1 MSYRPADETFGP
13 PWSVRLPTLLHV
25 LVALVVIGLVVL
37 GERSP
42 SSSWLFVY
50 IVEQDPHRVVGARV
64 LAIALAVSSTA
75 SMIRLSMR
83 GVQVRHDGIEYR
95 DVISFAIPR
104 VRRYKWAQ
112 IDQVVLDQE
121 TLALDLWDGRRAFLP
136 AVRDRD
142 GLAATL
148 EKVAAARAIP
158 VRGGGRLDEI
168 PDSNDY
174 PDE

>member
-1 MSYRPADETFGP
+1 MSYRPAEATFGP
-13 PWSVRLPTLLHV
+13 PWSVRLPTFVHV
-25 LVALVVIGLVVL
+25 LVALVVIVLVVL

-42 SSSWLFVY
+42 SNSWLFTY
-50 IVEQDPHRVVGARV
+50 IVEQDAHRVVGARV

-75 SMIRLSMR
+75 SIIRLSMR
-83 GVQVRHDGIEYR
+83 GVQIRHDGIEYR
-95 DVISFAIPR
+95 DVVSFTIPR

-112 IDQVVLDQE
+112 IDRVLLDQE
-121 TLALDLWDGRRAFLP
+121 TLALELWDGRRAFLP
-136 AVRDRD
+136 PVRDRAR
-142 GLAATL
+142 LAATL

-168 PDSNDY
+168 PASSDY